1 MEQNKQLYY
10 KVYDQR
16 YNLILVTPVWKNVI
30 EKIQLK
36 VEEDLILSENND
48 WTTKSYSI
56 KKVLL

>member
-1 MEQNKQLYY
+1 MKKELYY

-16 YNLILVTPVWKNVI
+16 YNLILVTLVWKNVI

-36 VEEDLILSENND
+36 VEEDLILSESND

>member
-1 MEQNKQLYY
+1 MKKELYY
-10 KVYDQR
+10 KVYDQK

-30 EKIQLK
+30 EKLQLK
-36 VEEDLILSENND
+36 VEEDLILSESND